1 MMLFV
6 TIALSVASFALGCV
20 LGWAVTSYKYSQW
33 IR

>member
-1 MMLFV
+1 MLAFGIIALFV
-6 TIALSVASFALGCV
+6 TSFALGCL